1 MLPDPNKEKRDNAYF
16 TLAGK
21 VLLGQIEQTDLHI
34 AKLLVQYGYD
44 DSWLKEIAESSATL
58 YKIQNTAQ
66 QEIIY
71 QANESSAPKD
81 WDNDDYLECD
91 WED

>member
-21 VLLGQIEQTDLHI
+21 VLLGQIEQTDLDI

-44 DSWLKEIAESSATL
+44 DSWLKEIAESSA
-58 YKIQNTAQ
+58 
-66 QEIIY
+66 
-71 QANESSAPKD
+71 PKD
-81 WDNDDYLECD
+81 WGNDDYLECD